1 MAQRLERQVL
11 TNGKDNM
18 KLKDFKWMTK
28 QQHKSRITEA
38 GGQIVLDFGKYHLSI
53 IDDGYGS
60 DRDLYEIAVFN
71 ACDGVA
77 SGMTELP
84 GITAEGDTVQGYLT
98 ESDVDLI
105 FKKMYLI
112 TGQQPEQI

>member
-1 MAQRLERQVL
+1 
-11 TNGKDNM
+11 M
-18 KLKDFKWMTK
+18 KLADFQWMTK
-28 QQHKSRITEA
+28 QQHKRLVTEA

-60 DRDLYEIAVFN
+60 DEDLYEIAVFD

-84 GITAEGDTVQGYLT
+84 GITAEGDTVKGWLT
-98 ESDVDLI
+98 EEEVDAIIMKL
-105 FKKMYLI
+105 YTI
-112 TGQQPEQI
+112 TNTQPKQI

>member
-1 MAQRLERQVL
+1 
-11 TNGKDNM
+11 M
-18 KLKDFKWMTK
+18 KLADFKWMTK
-28 QQHKSRITEA
+28 QQHKSRVTEA

-60 DRDLYEIAVFN
+60 DRGLYEIAAFN

-77 SGMTELP
+77 GGMTELP

-98 ESDVDLI
+98 EADVDAI
-105 FKKMYLI
+105 IKKMYTL
-112 TGQQPEQI
+112 TGKEPTQV

>member
-1 MAQRLERQVL
+1 
-11 TNGKDNM
+11 M
-18 KLKDFKWMTK
+18 KLADFQWMTK
-28 QQHKSRITEA
+28 QQHKSFVTEA

-60 DRDLYEIAVFN
+60 DRGLYEIAAFD

-98 ESDVDLI
+98 EGEVDAIIL
-105 FKKMYLI
+105 KMTTI
-112 TGQQPEQI
+112 TGTEPRQV

>member
-1 MAQRLERQVL
+1 
-11 TNGKDNM
+11 M
-18 KLKDFKWMTK
+18 KLADFQWMTK
-28 QQHKSRITEA
+28 QQQKSRVTEA

-60 DRDLYEIAVFN
+60 DRGLYEIAAFD

-84 GITAEGDTVQGYLT
+84 GITAEGDTVKGYLT
-98 ESDVDLI
+98 ESDVDVI
-105 FKKMYLI
+105 IKKIYTL
-112 TGQQPEQI
+112 TGTTPRQI

>member
-1 MAQRLERQVL
+1 
-11 TNGKDNM
+11 M
-18 KLKDFKWMTK
+18 KLADFQWMTK
-28 QQHKSRITEA
+28 QQHKSRVTEA

-60 DRDLYEIAVFN
+60 DRGLYEIAAFN

-77 SGMTELP
+77 GGMTELP

-98 ESDVDLI
+98 EADVDAI
-105 FKKMYLI
+105 IKKMYTL
-112 TGQQPEQI
+112 TGKEPTQV

>member
-1 MAQRLERQVL
+1 
-11 TNGKDNM
+11 M
-18 KLKDFKWMTK
+18 KLSDFQWMTK
-28 QQHKSRITEA
+28 PQHKSRVTEA

-60 DRDLYEIAVFN
+60 DKGLLEIAAFD

-98 ESDVDLI
+98 ESDVDAI
-105 FKKMYLI
+105 IKKMYTL
-112 TGQQPEQI
+112 TGTTPRQV